1 LESGDITLIVPLA
14 HYAISNTLGALWHHG
29 KDMPTIPERSMRPHK
44 TLRGHIRYTSGK
56 PDREGV
62 ERGREYFTITVHG
75 DGRRTLRAHCEI
87 DDPPNVLRDVTLTK
101 NRHWGTTDA
110 FVRLSLG
117 DEEYGS
123 SWFYFGDQGAD
134 CEGWTHER
142 GRFSEREVY
151 DERPAIFGTHPIQGD
166 AWHLAV
172 IDRAQ
177 GPQVHTFDRFLMT
190 SLDHRGATGPSL
202 VWHHAGMKIEYVG
215 EEKITVGA
223 GTFDA
228 LHFCYGE
235 RGSTAQGSNETN
247 EHPPYEVWVTADD
260 EFVLLKA
267 QVTGYMMTHYE
278 LVSLEVIDGAA
289 RGD

>member
-1 LESGDITLIVPLA
+1 MLIIVPTDPVLP
-14 HYAISNTLGALWHHG
+14 HTLGALWHHG
-29 KDMPTIPERSMRPHK
+29 KDSLSPSELAMRPHK
-44 TLRGHIRYTSGK
+44 TLRGHIHYTSSK
-56 PDREGV
+56 PGREGV
-62 ERGREYFTITVHG
+62 ERGREHFAITVHG

-87 DDPPNVLRDVTLTK
+87 DDEPNVLRDVTLTK
-101 NRHWGTTDA
+101 NENWDTLDA

-117 DEEYGS
+117 DEQQGS
-123 SWFYFGDQGAD
+123 SWFYFGDTGAD

-142 GRFSEREVY
+142 GRFSEHEAY

-172 IDRAQ
+172 IDRSE
-177 GPQVHTFDRFLMT
+177 GPKVHTFDRFLMT

-202 VWHHAGMKIEYVG
+202 VWHDPGMIIEFIG
-215 EEKITVGA
+215 EETITVGA

-235 RGSTAQGSNETN
+235 RGSSAQGSNETN

-267 QVTGYMMTHYE
+267 QVTGYMQTQYE
-278 LVSLEVIDGAA
+278 LVSLEVHE
-289 RGD
+289 GDS

>member
-1 LESGDITLIVPLA
+1 
-14 HYAISNTLGALWHHG
+14 
-29 KDMPTIPERSMRPHK
+29 MRPHK
-44 TLRGHIRYTSGK
+44 TLRGHIHYTSSK
-56 PDREGV
+56 PGREGV
-62 ERGREYFTITVHG
+62 ERGREFFTITVHH

-87 DDPPNVLRDVTLTK
+87 DDEPNVLRDVTLTK
-101 NRHWGTTDA
+101 NKHWDTLDA

-117 DEEYGS
+117 DEQKGS
-123 SWFYFGDQGAD
+123 SWFYFGEKGAD

-142 GRFSEREVY
+142 GRFSEHEAY

-172 IDRAQ
+172 IDRST
-177 GPQVHTFDRFLMT
+177 GPRVHTFDRFLMT

-202 VWHHAGMKIEYVG
+202 VWHDPGMIIEFIG
-215 EEKITVGA
+215 EETITVGA

-247 EHPPYEVWVTADD
+247 EHPPYEVWVTADG

-267 QVTGYMMTHYE
+267 QVTGYMMTQYE
-278 LVSLEVIDGAA
+278 LVSLEVHEGE
-289 RGD
+289 G

>member
-1 LESGDITLIVPLA
+1 MLIIVPADLVLP
-14 HYAISNTLGALWHHG
+14 HTLGALWHHG
-29 KDMPTIPERSMRPHK
+29 KDSLSPSELAMRPHK
-44 TLRGHIRYTSGK
+44 TLRGHIHYTSSK
-56 PDREGV
+56 PGREGV
-62 ERGREYFTITVHG
+62 ERGREHFTITVHG

-87 DDPPNVLRDVTLTK
+87 DDEPNVLRDVTLTK
-101 NRHWGTTDA
+101 NQNWDTLDA

-117 DEEYGS
+117 DEQQGS
-123 SWFYFGDQGAD
+123 SWFYFGDTGAD

-142 GRFSEREVY
+142 GRFSEHEAY

-166 AWHLAV
+166 AWHLSV
-172 IDRAQ
+172 IDRSE
-177 GPQVHTFDRFLMT
+177 GPKVHTFDRFLMT

-202 VWHHAGMKIEYVG
+202 VWHDPGLIIEFIG
-215 EEKITVGA
+215 KETITVGA

-247 EHPPYEVWVTADD
+247 EHPPYEVWATADG

-267 QVTGYMMTHYE
+267 QVTGYMMTQYE
-278 LVSLEVIDGAA
+278 LVSLEVH
-289 RGD
+289 

>member
-1 LESGDITLIVPLA
+1 
-14 HYAISNTLGALWHHG
+14 
-29 KDMPTIPERSMRPHK
+29 MRPHK
-44 TLRGHIRYTSGK
+44 TLRGHIHYTSSK
-56 PDREGV
+56 PGREGV
-62 ERGREYFTITVHG
+62 ERGREFFTITVHG

-87 DDPPNVLRDVTLTK
+87 DDGPNVLRDVTLTK
-101 NRHWGTTDA
+101 NRHWDTTDA

-117 DEEYGS
+117 DEQQGS
-123 SWFYFGDQGAD
+123 SWFYFGDDGAD
-134 CEGWTHER
+134 CEGWTQER
-142 GRFSEREVY
+142 GRFSEHEAY

-172 IDRAQ
+172 IDRSD
-177 GPQVHTFDRFLMT
+177 GPKVHTFDRFLMT

-202 VWHHAGMKIEYVG
+202 VWHHPGMVIEYVG
-215 EEKITVGA
+215 EETITVGA

-235 RGSTAQGSNETN
+235 RGSGAQGSNETN

-267 QVTGYMMTHYE
+267 QVSGYMMTQYE
-278 LVSLEVIDGAA
+278 LMSLEVREQD
-289 RGD
+289 D

>member
-1 LESGDITLIVPLA
+1 MLIIVPADLVLP
-14 HYAISNTLGALWHHG
+14 HTLGALWHHG
-29 KDMPTIPERSMRPHK
+29 KISLSPSELAMRPHK
-44 TLRGHIRYTSGK
+44 TLRGHIHYTSSK
-56 PDREGV
+56 PGREGV
-62 ERGREYFTITVHG
+62 ERGREHFTITVHG

-87 DDPPNVLRDVTLTK
+87 DDEPNVLRDVTLTK
-101 NRHWGTTDA
+101 NKNWDTLDA

-117 DEEYGS
+117 DEQQGS
-123 SWFYFGDQGAD
+123 SWFYFGDTGAD

-142 GRFSEREVY
+142 GRFSEHEAY
-151 DERPAIFGTHPIQGD
+151 EERPAIFGTHPIQGD

-172 IDRAQ
+172 IDRSE
-177 GPQVHTFDRFLMT
+177 GPKVHTFDRFLMT

-202 VWHHAGMKIEYVG
+202 VWHDPGMIIEFIG
-215 EEKITVGA
+215 EETITVGA

-235 RGSTAQGSNETN
+235 RGSSAQGSNETN

-267 QVTGYMMTHYE
+267 QVTGYMQTQYE
-278 LVSLEVIDGAA
+278 LVSLEVHE
-289 RGD
+289 GDT

>member
-1 LESGDITLIVPLA
+1 
-14 HYAISNTLGALWHHG
+14 
-29 KDMPTIPERSMRPHK
+29 MRPHK
-44 TLRGHIRYTSGK
+44 TLRGHIHYTSSK
-56 PDREGV
+56 PGREGV
-62 ERGREYFTITVHG
+62 ERGREHFTITVHG
-75 DGRRTLRAHCEI
+75 DERRTLRAHCEI
-87 DDPPNVLRDVTLTK
+87 DDEPNVLRDVTLTK
-101 NRHWGTTDA
+101 NENWDTLDA

-117 DEEYGS
+117 DEQQGS
-123 SWFYFGDQGAD
+123 SWFYFGDTGAD

-142 GRFSEREVY
+142 GRFSEHEAY

-172 IDRAQ
+172 IDRSE
-177 GPQVHTFDRFLMT
+177 GPKVHTFDRFLMT

-202 VWHHAGMKIEYVG
+202 VWHDPGMIIEFVG
-215 EEKITVGA
+215 EETITVGA

-247 EHPPYEVWVTADD
+247 EHPPYEVWVTADG

-267 QVTGYMMTHYE
+267 QVTGYMQTQYE
-278 LVSLEVIDGAA
+278 LVSLEVHE
-289 RGD
+289 GDR